1 MYFNLEVFVYKT
13 VYISITFKTKDS
25 FVLCTFELLNLK
37 DDF

>member
-25 FVLCTFELLNLK
+25 FVFWTFELLNLK

>member
-1 MYFNLEVFVYKT
+1 MYFNLEVYKT
-13 VYISITFKTKDS
+13 VYTSITLKTKDS